1 MLKQEIVP
9 ARMLELVRE
18 ARAALCAGGDAP
30 APAPSAAPLRDTN
43 AILQDVIFHNALPG
57 ELPGLE
63 QGYVVACFFLDE
75 IYREMA
81 RLGTDVNATL
91 TQPLTKLVMQMPQFR
106 STDGFYSFDMS
117 RHFLFYSLAQPGRT
131 MEKARTFLAQV
142 QRAWKNY
149 MNISCTVG
157 MAAPHAEPETSFYT
171 VLEQAET
178 NTTLRY
184 VLGPGR
190 IYDESYY
197 PQFDP
202 VTALRQAKS
211 CMPFIRAVMEAD
223 FAQVEQYK
231 NELVGYMQDLP
242 LEQGQSLALLYLYN
256 LYYEM
261 GFYDMQVAYKL
272 GLDHRLYQRLRAIE
286 TQRDLVIY
294 FTSVLRRIMEYFES
308 NYDQQFPDP
317 VLRAKRFLDDSY
329 MRADLT
335 LGEVAQ
341 RSGYNEK
348 YFCTLF
354 KKRFDV
360 SYSDY
365 LTGLRIAAAR
375 ELLEKTNMR
384 MYEVCDAVGYNSVE
398 HFLRT
403 FKRAT
408 GQTPLQYRKENVK
421 KHQ

>member
-1 MLKQEIVP
+1 
-9 ARMLELVRE
+9 
-18 ARAALCAGGDAP
+18 
-30 APAPSAAPLRDTN
+30 
-43 AILQDVIFHNALPG
+43 
-57 ELPGLE
+57 
-63 QGYVVACFFLDE
+63 
-75 IYREMA
+75 
-81 RLGTDVNATL
+81 
-91 TQPLTKLVMQMPQFR
+91 
-106 STDGFYSFDMS
+106 
-117 RHFLFYSLAQPGRT
+117 
-131 MEKARTFLAQV
+131 
-142 QRAWKNY
+142 
-149 MNISCTVG
+149 
-157 MAAPHAEPETSFYT
+157 
-171 VLEQAET
+171 
-178 NTTLRY
+178 
-184 VLGPGR
+184 
-190 IYDESYY
+190 
-197 PQFDP
+197 
-202 VTALRQAKS
+202 
-211 CMPFIRAVMEAD
+211 
-223 FAQVEQYK
+223 
-231 NELVGYMQDLP
+231 
-242 LEQGQSLALLYLYN
+242 
-256 LYYEM
+256 
-261 GFYDMQVAYKL
+261 
-272 GLDHRLYQRLRAIE
+272 
-286 TQRDLVIY
+286 
-294 FTSVLRRIMEYFES
+294 MEYFES

-384 MYEVCDAVGYNSVE
+384 MYDVCDAVGYNSVE

>member
-1 MLKQEIVP
+1 
-9 ARMLELVRE
+9 
-18 ARAALCAGGDAP
+18 
-30 APAPSAAPLRDTN
+30 
-43 AILQDVIFHNALPG
+43 
-57 ELPGLE
+57 
-63 QGYVVACFFLDE
+63 
-75 IYREMA
+75 
-81 RLGTDVNATL
+81 
-91 TQPLTKLVMQMPQFR
+91 
-106 STDGFYSFDMS
+106 
-117 RHFLFYSLAQPGRT
+117 

-329 MRADLT
+329 MRANLT